1 MTGVVP
7 VLHYCLLTYGDD
19 GGGFSQSECL
29 SDLTGSVKGFD
40 WGCHRMICLL
50 LTYGDDG
57 RGLGESVALADGDT
71 NVFEEM
77 QYGGARGSTP
87 TCDR

>member
-1 MTGVVP
+1 
-7 VLHYCLLTYGDD
+7 
-19 GGGFSQSECL
+19 
-29 SDLTGSVKGFD
+29 
-40 WGCHRMICLL
+40 MICLL